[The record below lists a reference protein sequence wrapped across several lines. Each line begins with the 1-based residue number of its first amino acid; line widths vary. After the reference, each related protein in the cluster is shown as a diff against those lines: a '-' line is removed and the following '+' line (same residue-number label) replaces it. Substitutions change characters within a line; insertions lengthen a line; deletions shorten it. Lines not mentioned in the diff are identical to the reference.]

1 MNVATAYD
9 AVAAG
14 YDGQVAEDA
23 WMRQLLWRR
32 YQALFRPGDR
42 VIDVGCGTGLDTLF
56 LAGRGL
62 GMTGLDISPGMLA
75 ELAAKAERAGL
86 AGRIELRQGDVAALA
101 SWPAASF
108 DGLLSA
114 FAGLNSADLQVFA
127 AEARRLLRPGGHAL
141 LHLLAPAGIWPRLA
155 GLAGGSR
162 RLAARR
168 ERRVTI
174 AGQEVRLQLLPAR
187 ELYDRHFAA
196 GFRLRRAYG
205 LGFLWPQAWGRRLP
219 AGLGRRL
226 GALEGVLGR
235 LQPFRDWGRF
245 CVLELERE

>member
-14 YDGQVAEDA
+14 YDDQVAEDA
-23 WMRQLLWRR
+23 WMRRLLWRR
-32 YQALFRPGDR
+32 YLELFQPGDR

-56 LAGRGL
+56 LAGRGVR
-62 GMTGLDISPGMLA
+62 MTGLDISPGMLA
-75 ELAAKAERAGL
+75 ELAAKAERTGQENRIEHRVGGVEAL
-86 AGRIELRQGDVAALA
+86 AG
-101 SWPAASF
+101 WPAASF

-114 FAGLNSADLQVFA
+114 FAGLNSANLEVFA
-127 AEARRLLRPGGHAL
+127 AEARRLLRPGGRAL
-141 LHLLAPAGIWPRLA
+141 LHLLAPAGIWPRLG
-155 GLAGGSR
+155 GLR
-162 RLAARR
+162 RLNWRLADRR

-174 AGQEVRLQLLPAR
+174 AGQEVRLQLLPAG

-205 LGFLWPQAWGRRLP
+205 LGFLWPQSWGRRLP
-219 AGLGRRL
+219 AGLTHQL

-235 LQPFRDWGRF
+235 FQPFRSWGRF

>member
-14 YDGQVAEDA
+14 YDDQVAEDA
-23 WMRQLLWRR
+23 WMRRLLWRR
-32 YQALFRPGDR
+32 YLALFRPGDR

-62 GMTGLDISPGMLA
+62 RMTGLDISPGMLA

-86 AGRIELRQGDVAALA
+86 SGRIERRLGDVAALA
-101 SWPAASF
+101 GWPPASF

-114 FAGLNSADLQVFA
+114 FAGLNSANLEVFA
-127 AEARRLLRPGGHAL
+127 AEARRLLRPGGRAL
-141 LHLLAPAGIWPRLA
+141 LHLLAPAGIWTRHFADLQK
-155 GLAGGSR
+155 
-162 RLAARR
+162 RR

-219 AGLGRRL
+219 AGLARRL
-226 GALEGVLGR
+226 GALEEVLGR
-235 LQPFRDWGRF
+235 FEPFRGWGRF
-245 CVLELERE
+245 CVLELEREDPGG